1 MRFLSLLSLPCH
13 ERFTVATAIVA
24 IPLIFQVVVLAVIV
38 ILIVTAIIYLELTI
52 CQAQCQSASNLS
64 YHLFIPATLNSALS
78 CHFTPGTLKL
88 DPGDQ
93 DYLSLTFS
101 LRLFSLYLHLHV
113 EKTRYARSVVLQGL
127 LTLRPLW
134 WRGAWN
140 LPGDIAAWVWTAVW
154 TCRGL
159 GVGEVRK
166 AS

>member
-13 ERFTVATAIVA
+13 EHFRVATAIVA

-38 ILIVTAIIYLELTI
+38 ILIVTAVIYLELTM
-52 CQAQCQSASNLS
+52 CQALCQSASNLS
-64 YHLFIPATLNSALS
+64 SHLLIPTTLNSALS
-78 CHFTPGTLKL
+78 CHFIPETLKL

-93 DYLSLTFS
+93 DYLPLTFS
-101 LRLFSLYLHLHV
+101 LRLFSLYLHLQV
-113 EKTRYARSVVLQGL
+113 EKNRYVRSVVLQRL

-134 WRGAWN
+134 WRGAWS
-140 LPGDIAAWVWTAVW
+140 LPGDIAALVWTAVW
-154 TCRGL
+154 TDRGL